1 MKALL
6 SIIKWF
12 FATPRRAAVT
22 IFVISVVV
30 IYGAFNPAHMSYY
43 LAILWGNLVRAFG
56 PILGKLLELAF
67 VVALCWFLWTQ
78 VLFKK
83 SAPAKKKK

>member
-1 MKALL
+1 
-6 SIIKWF
+6 
-12 FATPRRAAVT
+12 
-22 IFVISVVV
+22 
-30 IYGAFNPAHMSYY
+30 MSYY